1 MKKVMTL
8 LGLAL
13 VSGLILATTQEIQAQ
28 ETSGNI
34 ILLRSRRGGS
44 RSSNRGSRSGSK
56 SGFGSSK
63 GHHSDSDSGKGFKS
77 EGGSSKSYKSSSD
90 HDHYAGSSSSHSLG
104 ADSDS
109 SSKSSSSQSHSDS
122 HSSSSNSSNK
132 SKTDTNSGYTKP
144 QMSSPELNDSERS
157 NFQSGAKVSD
167 DETLKKYS
175 KQNDDFSD
183 EQAKSIFDNNDDY
196 QTRDRYYRQ
205 DVIRNPWFWMYMSRR
220 SYHRYGN
227 SYHSKVNNNAY
238 TKGYQDGFAD
248 AEKDI
253 DNYDSYS
260 KESTLFG
267 KFTTTSEKTEYL
279 RGYKDGHDDGK

>member
-1 MKKVMTL
+1 MVVHVL
-8 LGLAL
+8 QVEVAEVDLNLVLAL
-13 VSGLILATTQEIQAQ
+13 TRDIILMVIQEKGINLIVGQVRVTSQVVIMTVTMDLVRLTVLVARIVRVQTLILAPNQVAVRAIQ
-28 ETSGNI
+28 TVS
-34 ILLRSRRGGS
+34 LLQVTVLASQ
-44 RSSNRGSRSGSK
+44 NRI
-56 SGFGSSK
+56 
-63 GHHSDSDSGKGFKS
+63 
-77 EGGSSKSYKSSSD
+77 
-90 HDHYAGSSSSHSLG
+90 
-104 ADSDS
+104 
-109 SSKSSSSQSHSDS
+109 QI
-122 HSSSSNSSNK
+122 
-132 SKTDTNSGYTKP
+132 
-144 QMSSPELNDSERS
+144 QELNDSERS

-183 EQAKSIFDNNDDY
+183 DQAKSIFDNNDDY

-227 SYHSKVNNNAY
+227 SYHSKVNNKAY

-248 AEKDI
+248 AEKGI

>member
-1 MKKVMTL
+1 MKKVMVF
-8 LGLAL
+8 LGVTL
-13 VSGLILATTQEIQAQ
+13 VSGLILTTAQEVKAQ
-28 ETSGNI
+28 ETSENI
-34 ILLRSRRGGS
+34 IALRSRRGGS

-77 EGGSSKSYKSSSD
+77 DSGASKSYKSSSD
-90 HDHYAGSSSSHSLG
+90 HDNYASSSRSHS
-104 ADSDS
+104 
-109 SSKSSSSQSHSDS
+109 
-122 HSSSSNSSNK
+122 
-132 SKTDTNSGYTKP
+132 
-144 QMSSPELNDSERS
+144 
-157 NFQSGAKVSD
+157 SGAKVSD

-248 AEKDI
+248 AEKGI

-260 KESTLFG
+260 KESTLLG
-267 KFTTTSEKTEYL
+267 KFTTTSEKTAYL